1 MPILLNDLT
10 AEQLHER
17 LAHLGV
23 TARQARQIHA
33 AVVRQGWLPEAA
45 ECGIAAGLLR
55 AVEQCS
61 AVPRLTLLEKRV
73 SPQDGFAKYVFRG
86 QGDEPFEAVRIPL
99 LHRPEQ
105 PKYVV
110 CVSCQ
115 VGLRWAAD
123 SAPPGGWDFAAI
135 WPPGKSSIR

>member
-1 MPILLNDLT
+1 M
-10 AEQLHER
+10 
-17 LAHLGV
+17 
-23 TARQARQIHA
+23 
-33 AVVRQGWLPEAA
+33 RQGKLPEAA

-55 AVEQCS
+55 AVEQCT
-61 AVPRLTLLEKRV
+61 AIPRLTLLNKRV

-99 LHRPEQ
+99 LHRPDN

-115 VGLRWAAD
+115 VGCAWAAD
-123 SAPPGGWDFAAI
+123 SAPPGGWGFAAI